1 MCGRINKNSKEI
13 FVKIQDIAE
22 LLKGNIIHKGD
33 AYDSR
38 NAAKIIASD
47 LMSDVLVVDEEIDV
61 LVTSLATY
69 QALRTA
75 DIVCAGCVVIVN
87 GKAIMNDM
95 EEMAKELGITLI
107 QTELSTFEVCV
118 LLNKK

>member
-1 MCGRINKNSKEI
+1 M
-13 FVKIQDIAE
+13 KIQD
-22 LLKGNIIHKGD
+22 
-33 AYDSR
+33 
-38 NAAKIIASD
+38 AAKKLSCKTIFESADFSTREVKKIIASD
-47 LMSDVLVVDEEIDV
+47 LMSDVLVVDEEIDI

-95 EEMAKELGITLI
+95 EEMAKELDITLL
-107 QTELSTFEVCV
+107 QTELSTFEACT
-118 LLNKK
+118 LLNEKN